1 MLDGIVTH
9 PASSAII
16 PSPKTPL
23 LVFTLVSSLFGA
35 SILACCESLGNGQ
48 GLQDLASQRQPEG
61 KTLFPLKM
69 LKAFLPSVGNN
80 SVR

>member
-1 MLDGIVTH
+1 
-9 PASSAII
+9 
-16 PSPKTPL
+16 
-23 LVFTLVSSLFGA
+23 
-35 SILACCESLGNGQ
+35 
-48 GLQDLASQRQPEG
+48 LASQRQPEG